1 MLHSD
6 QFMDENDPT
15 QSQNKPVYDE
25 VLADDVPVV
34 MSRIGFMLVDKHWRF
49 PNSCSASWRIYFT
62 RENGAYIDLADGSGR
77 FNLTAGEVQIIPS
90 GVLFDTGCQG
100 VVPKLYIHFEPIA
113 LPGVFTREVLSQP
126 FSFPVNAATD
136 AVVEEVITEFKTRR
150 PNELIVRLKCKALV
164 CTALVQLIEKLTLIG
179 NDVIARLIAR
189 HDPIAP
195 ALQHID
201 SHLRENFSNKE
212 LAAICHFSA
221 DHFTRKF
228 KEEIGQ
234 TPAQYVQSRRIA
246 VAAQRLVST
255 TETIERI
262 AEQTGFQDRF
272 HFSRVFV
279 RKMGI
284 GPATY
289 RKRTAQQDNDKKR
302 NGSD

>member
-6 QFMDENDPT
+6 QFMDENDST
-15 QSQNKPVYDE
+15 RSGKKPVYEE

-34 MSRIGFMLVDKHWRF
+34 LSRIGYILLDRHWRF

-62 RENGAYIDLADGSGR
+62 RKNGAFIDLADGSGR

-90 GVLFDTGCQG
+90 GVLFDTGCEG
-100 VVPKLYIHFEPIA
+100 LVPKLYIHFEPIA

-126 FSFPVNAATD
+126 FSFPVDAATD
-136 AVVEEVITEFKTRR
+136 TVVDEIIAQFKSRR
-150 PNELIVRLKCKALV
+150 PNEPVVRLKSKALV
-164 CTALVQLIEKLTLIG
+164 CAALVQLIEKHTSIG
-179 NDVIARLIAR
+179 NDIVARLIAR

-255 TETIERI
+255 TDTIERI
-262 AEQTGFQDRF
+262 AEQIGFQDRF
-272 HFSRVFV
+272 HFSRVFI

-289 RKRTAQQDNDKKR
+289 RKRTGQQANAQEHSGNR
-302 NGSD
+302 